1 MGRYLVQRVLHA
13 VLVVLGVS
21 LVIFTISR
29 LSGDPVSLMVPF
41 DVPPAQREALRHD
54 LGLDRPLPVQYVD
67 FLAHAVQGDFG
78 TSVRNRVPALRL
90 VVERVPATLE
100 LAAVALA
107 FAVVLALPLGMLSAL
122 KHNSA
127 WDVLGMTVTFLGQSI
142 PSFWLGILLI
152 LVLGVNLRLLPISG
166 SGSPWHLVMPG
177 ITLGSFFMASLARL
191 TRSSLLEVLGQDYVR
206 TARAKGLSESVVLG
220 LHAFKNAAIPI
231 VTTIGLY
238 MGQLLSGAVI
248 TEQIF
253 AYPGVGRLAIDAI
266 STRDFPVVQA
276 NVIFV
281 SVVVVA
287 LSFLVDMLYLA
298 LDPRIRYT

>member
-1 MGRYLVQRVLHA
+1 VGRYLVQRVLHA

-41 DVPPAQREALRHD
+41 DVPQAQREALRHD

-122 KHNSA
+122 RHNSA
-127 WDVLGMTVTFLGQSI
+127 WDVLGMTVTFLGQSV

-166 SGSPWHLVMPG
+166 AGSPWHLVMPG

-206 TARAKGLSESVVLG
+206 TARAKGLSEPVVLG

-287 LSFLVDMLYLA
+287 LSFLVDMLYLT